1 MGEGSVH
8 AGVRSRWEERA
19 CPTEGGPLF
28 EQGLLRGESVSLSS
42 QLAKLWRG
50 MESQHHPPS
59 APDLG
64 PREDRAESWERHVRA
79 LSGPLGHKCRLSHL
93 HVLPRWAAG

>member
-28 EQGLLRGESVSLSS
+28 EQGSLRGESVSLPSLS
-42 QLAKLWRG
+42 AKLWGG
-50 MESQHHPPS
+50 MEFQHHPSS

-64 PREDRAESWERHVRA
+64 PCEDRAGGWERHVRA
-79 LSGPLGHKCRLSHL
+79 LSGPLRHKCCLSHL
-93 HVLPRWAAG
+93 HVLPRRAAG